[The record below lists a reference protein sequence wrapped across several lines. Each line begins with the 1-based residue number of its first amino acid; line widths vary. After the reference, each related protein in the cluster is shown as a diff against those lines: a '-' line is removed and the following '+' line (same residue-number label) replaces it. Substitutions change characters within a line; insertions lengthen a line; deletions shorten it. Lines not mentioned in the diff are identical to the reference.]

1 MKKFIN
7 TGLFVV
13 IGLFMNIFSYGET
26 LSISGKIT
34 QFTTSSL
41 SLNDIVIDVK
51 GTQNLRVK
59 TSRTGTYIIAGLQ
72 KGGNYTL
79 SISKPGYT
87 FSPAT
92 KVFKNLEES
101 QINQNFVASVATYS
115 ISGRVLV
122 GGKPVRNVV
131 IMINNRPI
139 KYYTDQDGAYVIDNL
154 EYNGP
159 YEVKVI
165 SDKHQF
171 KPFQINY
178 LEEDVIHD
186 FKKDITVSGRVTS
199 LGEGVANIGINING
213 SIYKTDADGYYKID
227 SLVANGDYVI
237 SVVEEKYNPSPSSI
251 PLRKITGDKENLDF
265 TVSGEINGKVTYN
278 GQPFKNA
285 IVKISDRDKEYKTNA
300 QGVYKITNVGL
311 NQEYT
316 VTVSSSGY
324 SFTPKQATVKSIIKE
339 NPPLNFKAGVMKCEV
354 TVYVQQ
360 GENPLEN
367 VNITVNNNPAAY
379 KTDKD
384 GKCVIS
390 LPYNKKYTFKAA
402 KSGNVFVETVQTINN
417 LSQDETITFKSF
429 LDISGKVE
437 IDGKGL
443 FNAVVTCNDKT
454 VKTNKSGLYTLKNLQ
469 PNKDYVI
476 KVSSG
481 NYSFEPE
488 EISVENLSVS
498 YKDKNFVA
506 KTDNEQ
512 NISSKTVQKEKG
524 VDVETDIVGIPPAQ
538 DDKAKLKLEREE
550 EAELK
555 RLEKEEAERLAKEE
569 KARLKEEAEL
579 KRLEKEE
586 ADRLAK
592 EEQKRLKE
600 EAAQKKLE
608 EAELK
613 RLEKEEAARLA
624 KEEKARLKEEAELKR
639 LEKEEAS
646 RLAKEEQKRLKEE
659 AAQKKLEEAELKR
672 LEKEEAAR
680 LAKEEKARLKEEAEL
695 KRLEK
700 EEAARLAKEEQKRLK
715 EEAAQKKLEEAE
727 RKRLEKEEADRLAK
741 EEKARLK
748 EEAELKKLEKEEAA
762 RLAKEEQMR
771 LKEEAA
777 QKKLEEAERKRLE
790 KEEAARLAKEEKAR
804 LKIEE
809 QERKEKLREDIR
821 QKLENQYKRNE
832 VNKNISPAPSEV
844 GSGLSIK
851 QEKEIIKEKEVSE
864 LDESDL
870 YLEDDILSKP
880 LTAAER
886 KKLVKDYEKKKKE
899 EETERLAKEEAAQKK
914 LEEEQ
919 RKQEEAEQK
928 RLEKEA
934 QIQAAL
940 QAKQEAEAEKA
951 RIKAEKEEAERL
963 AKEEQKRLKEE
974 AAQKK
979 LEEEQRKQE
988 EAEQKRLEKE
998 AQIQAALQ
1006 AKQEAEA
1013 EKARIKAQKEEDER
1027 LAKEEQQRLKLEA
1040 QLKAQQEKEKLKAQ
1054 KQEELFNDTEDYDV
1068 DSDDAID
1075 EKKEKRGDL
1084 VSIEGR
1090 VLKSKYGVQ
1099 GVQVRLLLS
1108 DEERIY
1114 LTDKNGYYKIPG
1126 LDKNKNYLITVLS
1139 GKETLNLSPKSRTY
1153 KNLKTNM
1160 KNQNFYVVEKVKIAN
1175 EHKKDIENNR
1185 NNNLNNKN
1193 SGNWRSDYGFEN
1205 RDGIIQ
1211 KDIHW

>member
-569 KARLKEEAEL
+569 KE
-579 KRLEKEE
+579 
-586 ADRLAK
+586 
-592 EEQKRLKE
+592 
-600 EAAQKKLE
+600 
-608 EAELK
+608 
-613 RLEKEEAARLA
+613 
-624 KEEKARLKEEAELKR
+624 
-639 LEKEEAS
+639 
-646 RLAKEEQKRLKEE
+646 
-659 AAQKKLEEAELKR
+659 
-672 LEKEEAAR
+672 
-680 LAKEEKARLKEEAEL
+680 
-695 KRLEK
+695 
-700 EEAARLAKEEQKRLK
+700 
-715 EEAAQKKLEEAE
+715 
-727 RKRLEKEEADRLAK
+727 
-741 EEKARLK
+741 
-748 EEAELKKLEKEEAA
+748 
-762 RLAKEEQMR
+762 
-771 LKEEAA
+771 
-777 QKKLEEAERKRLE
+777 
-790 KEEAARLAKEEKAR
+790 R